1 MAFKF
6 STRTE
11 TARIEDPD
19 GAAIDRPIE
28 IRTNPITGRTSR
40 ITFSRGM
47 ENEPGTQRLPDPPP
61 DSRATSECPFCH
73 PQLERQT
80 PRLASSLDAGERLVQ
95 GESVLF
101 PNLFPYAA
109 YSAVSLFDRR
119 HFVEIGT
126 ADPATYRDSLVNCR
140 NYLECVCNQDPEA
153 RHLAITQNHLPSA
166 GGSLLH
172 PHLQVHADRVPA
184 NHLRFLRQRADAHL
198 AATGS
203 YLFSDYLEQEK
214 ADGRRM
220 IGRCGRWYWL
230 AAYAPEG
237 FYELW
242 ALLPGITSLFE
253 LSAADW
259 SDLARGII
267 NAQKFYRRLNRNGYN
282 LGLLA
287 IAGDHRSLELRLVM
301 LARSNYAP
309 WVRNDHTGFEVM
321 LGDMATFSP
330 PEETARRARAFWA

>member
-1 MAFKF
+1 MAFTF

-11 TARIEDPD
+11 TARIVGPD
-19 GAAIDRPIE
+19 GAAIDRPVE

-61 DSRATSECPFCH
+61 DSRATGDCPFCQ
-73 PQLERQT
+73 PQLEKQT
-80 PRLASSLDAGERLVQ
+80 PRLTSAIDAGGRLVQ
-95 GESVLF
+95 GQSVLF

-109 YSAVSLFDRR
+109 HSAVSLFDRQ

-126 ADPATYRDSLVNCR
+126 ADPATYRDSFLNCR
-140 NYLECVCNQDPEA
+140 NYLKRVRNQDPAA
-153 RHLAITQNHLPSA
+153 RHMAITQNHLPSA

-184 NHLRFLRQRADAHL
+184 NHLRFLQQRADGYLTASGRH
-198 AATGS
+198 
-203 YLFSDYLEQEK
+203 LFSDYLAQEK
-214 ADGRRM
+214 SDGRRM
-220 IGRCGRWYWL
+220 IGRCGRWHWL
-230 AAYAPEG
+230 AAFAPEG

-253 LSAADW
+253 LAHTDW

-267 NAQKFYRRLNRNGYN
+267 NAQNFYRRLNRNGYN

-287 IAGDHRSLELRLVM
+287 VETSHRSLELRLVM

-330 PEETARRARAFWA
+330 PEETARLARAFWA